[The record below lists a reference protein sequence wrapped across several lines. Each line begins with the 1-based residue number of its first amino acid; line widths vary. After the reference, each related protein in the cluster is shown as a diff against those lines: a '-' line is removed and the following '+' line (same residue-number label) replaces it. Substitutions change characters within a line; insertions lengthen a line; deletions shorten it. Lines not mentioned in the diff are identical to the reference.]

1 MFTIAR
7 TGRYVLDEDQ
17 TPRLGIN
24 GFICASLL
32 TSMTLITGVQ
42 VFNRYVLGASL
53 SWAEEIAAW
62 LFIWLNFFGLAY
74 GWRHGAFVSV
84 DIFTRLLFPHHKRE
98 VSVFSQLCTLICYG
112 MFTYGAYQYAVS
124 SVRMNQLAPVT
135 RLPQLVVKISLVLG
149 GALLCSYVIFDLI
162 KTLKSVHRED

>member
-1 MFTIAR
+1 M
-7 TGRYVLDEDQ
+7 GDEQ

-24 GFICASLL
+24 GFICAGLL
-32 TSMTLITGVQ
+32 SSMTLITGVQ
-42 VFNRYVLGASL
+42 VFNRYVLGSPL
-53 SWAEEIAAW
+53 PWAEEVAAW

-84 DIFTRLLFPHHKRE
+84 DIFTKILFRNHEKE
-98 VSVFSQLCTLICYG
+98 VSVFSQVCTLLCYG
-112 MFTYGAYQYAVS
+112 MFTYGAYQYAAA

-149 GALLCSYVIFDLI
+149 GALLCSYIILDLI
-162 KTLKSVHRED
+162 KTLKSLRQKA